1 MEDLKD
7 IIVGKNFKWEGNLEE
22 DDTSKVRVYFKVINS
37 EYVND
42 KYNIF
47 VEIDKIAAKNEGYY
61 THINSFC
68 NSGKDTINDR
78 EYLQMIAGI
87 ISVIKEQ
94 FSQFGEYSI
103 NVKSLNC
110 SDIPQNITESKK
122 DRLPVRNVVKDLIKV
137 FKENGEGV
145 YALPEYFGTTME
157 YHHPNIDVYYSVELD
172 MVEDVDSNDIYI
184 DGSYYPD
191 EELLII
197 NLRYNPE
204 NKMSYISE
212 LIGELNEIIAHEFTH
227 MRQSSKGD
235 FDDMGEEPELPYNYY
250 TQPHELEAQ
259 FKGFKRQSKLKKEP
273 MSDVMDKWF
282 TKYKERHRLSD
293 EEVQQ
298 IKSKIL
304 SNY

>member
-61 THINSFC
+61 SHINTFC
-68 NSGKDTINDR
+68 NSGKDAINDR
-78 EYLQMIAGI
+78 EYLQIIAGI
-87 ISVIKEQ
+87 VSVIKEQ

-110 SDIPQNITESKK
+110 SDIPQNITEAKK

-235 FDDMGEEPELPYNYY
+235 FDDMGEEPELPYDYY

-273 MSDVMDKWF
+273 VSDVMDKWF